1 MHHVE
6 SFLPACKDVVAP
18 SHLEQPSV
26 WHVNPGVLTWVKVVV
41 REEVLE
47 LIEHNCVFC

>member
-26 WHVNPGVLTWVKVVV
+26 WHVTRGSNLGEGHVG
-41 REEVLE
+41 EEVLE